1 MSIQQKPAS
10 IAAKAG
16 MGAVHVAVTDRE
28 RALRFYRDVVGLSPI
43 SESAAALSLG
53 AGGREVVRLFP
64 GATGPVQ
71 PHRTGLYHLAIVLP
85 SRRELARVVAR
96 LFTLRY
102 DNYPT
107 DHVMTKADYL
117 SDPDGNGLEIY
128 AETPEDGTMLMAN
141 GTFEARDNQGNLRS
155 GRDPIDLDQLF
166 AELAPDD
173 RLDVPLPEAAKM
185 GHVHLHVSDLDAAV
199 RFYHEL
205 VGFDVM
211 GLAPRMGAAFLSAGG
226 YHHHLGLNTWAG
238 QGVPPA
244 PAGTAGLRRFTIELP
259 TRADLDQVL
268 VRLRTAGIA
277 MSEAP
282 DGGHEVTDPS
292 ANLVHLTTA

>member
-1 MSIQQKPAS
+1 MSIQPKPVS
-10 IAAKAG
+10 IAAKTG

-28 RALRFYRDVVGLSPI
+28 RALRFYRDVVGLAPLT
-43 SESAAALSLG
+43 EGADDLSLG
-53 AGGREVVRLFP
+53 AGGRELVRLFP
-64 GATGPVQ
+64 GASAPVQ

-85 SRRELARVVAR
+85 NRRELARVVAR

-141 GTFEARDNQGNLRS
+141 GTFEARDKQGNLRS

-166 AELAPDD
+166 SELAPDD
-173 RLDVPLPEAAKM
+173 RLDAPLPAGTRM

-205 VGFDVM
+205 IGFDVM

-238 QGVPPA
+238 PGVPPA
-244 PAGTAGLRRFTIELP
+244 PAGTAGLRRFSIELP
-259 TRADLDQVL
+259 ARADLDQVL
-268 VRLRTAGIA
+268 ARLQAAGIA
-277 MSEAP
+277 MSELA
-282 DGGHEVTDPS
+282 DGGYQVSDPS
-292 ANLVHLTTA
+292 ANLVHLRTA